1 MIFFKNWYRKRKLQ
15 KEIKLHDK
23 SYVNNLIKLEEM
35 PKTITYKYKIILL
48 NHETLEGECT
58 VSCPDDLAK
67 MFLSNECNVLGDGK
81 VLWYNPDTIVSFCAI
96 EKGKEEQ

>member
-1 MIFFKNWYRKRKLQ
+1 MFILQKWKKKRKLK

-23 SYVNNLIKLEEM
+23 SYVDNPIKLEEM
-35 PKTITYKYKIILL
+35 PKRTTYKYKIILL

-81 VLWYNPDTIVSFCAI
+81 VLWYNPDTMVSFCAI
-96 EKGKEEQ
+96 EKEKEEQ